1 MMKTEPK
8 IRETSTHDDSE
19 VVNLTSN
26 AHMDDLLVA
35 RLSRRS
41 ALKGGVSVT
50 TGVLLCQ
57 FWGQQHNALIF
68 SRLL

>member
-19 VVNLTSN
+19 VANLTSK

-35 RLSRRS
+35 RLSRGS
-41 ALKGGVSVT
+41 ALKSGVSVMA
-50 TGVLLCQ
+50 GVLLCQ
-57 FWGQQHNALIF
+57 LWGQQHNALIF